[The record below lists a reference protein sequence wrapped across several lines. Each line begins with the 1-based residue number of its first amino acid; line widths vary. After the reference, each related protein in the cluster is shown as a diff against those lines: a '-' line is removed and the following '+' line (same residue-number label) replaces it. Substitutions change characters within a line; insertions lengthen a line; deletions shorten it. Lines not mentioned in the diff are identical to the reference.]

1 MVYIRRDIPEGR
13 KNMEK
18 TLNNNQVI
26 VAGEIASDF
35 TFSHEIFGEGFYMV
49 DLVVARLSDTYD
61 VIPLMVSDRLFDV
74 ENSHIGEKVMARGQ
88 FRSYNCLLYTSDAA
102 DD

>member
-1 MVYIRRDIPEGR
+1 
-13 KNMEK
+13 MEK

-61 VIPLMVSDRLFDV
+61 VIPLMVSDR
-74 ENSHIGEKVMARGQ
+74 
-88 FRSYNCLLYTSDAA
+88 
-102 DD
+102 

>member
-1 MVYIRRDIPEGR
+1 
-13 KNMEK
+13 MEK

-61 VIPLMVSDRLFDV
+61 EYHLWCLIGYLM
-74 ENSHIGEKVMARGQ
+74 
-88 FRSYNCLLYTSDAA
+88 
-102 DD
+102 

>member
-13 KNMEK
+13 KSMEK

-49 DLVVARLSDTYD
+49 DVAVNRLSNYLDY
-61 VIPLMVSDRLFDV
+61 IPLM
-74 ENSHIGEKVMARGQ
+74 M
-88 FRSYNCLLYTSDAA
+88 
-102 DD
+102 